1 VKKLNYITCFIIF
14 NLFWLLL
21 SEALDMR
28 AMPTPINVYLSYKKA
43 LAAGI
48 HLHAAASAFRAACG
62 IFSALIIGAA
72 VGLLM
77 GYNRTVNRILSPM
90 VYLSYPVPKL
100 ALLPIV
106 MLFFGIDD
114 LSKIMMIAL
123 IIVFQ
128 LIVSIR
134 DAAVGIPKE
143 SYDLLV
149 SLKATTFDKVRH
161 ITVPAV
167 LPAVFSTLRVSAGTA
182 ISVLMIAETFGTD
195 RGLGFY
201 IIDTWM
207 HADYTQMY
215 FGILILS
222 LIGFTIFITLDF
234 MEYKV
239 CRWKRRV

>member
-1 VKKLNYITCFIIF
+1 MRVLPSPITVC
-14 NLFWLLL
+14 
-21 SEALDMR
+21 
-28 AMPTPINVYLSYKKA
+28 LSYKKA
-43 LAAGI
+43 FGAGI
-48 HLHAAASAFRAACG
+48 LMHAAASAFRTAAG
-62 IFSALIIGAA
+62 IFSALIIGS
-72 VGLLM
+72 VIGLLM
-77 GYNRTVNRILSPM
+77 GYNRSVNRILSPI

-114 LSKIMMIAL
+114 LSKIIMIVL

-134 DAAVGIPKE
+134 DAAVSVPKE

-149 SLKATTFDKVRH
+149 SLKAASFDKVRH

-182 ISVLMIAETFGTD
+182 ISVLMVAETFGTD

-201 IIDTWM
+201 IIDSWM
-207 HADYTQMY
+207 RADYVQMY

-222 LIGFTIFITLDF
+222 LIGFVIFITLDF
-234 MEYKV
+234 MEYKI
-239 CRWKRRV
+239 CRWKN